1 MSTTDDNSTL
11 YKFETLE
18 EDGFNRVDWIWVGE
32 GELANYLSSGTI
44 YREAT
49 EEEVYLYEE
58 AFSYGKM
65 LGTVETSYLN
75 HNGVVFRI
83 DGLGDFSEE
92 EEGLK
97 TVKVFTCSRC
107 ENPKEFDS
115 DVATVNG
122 LYLTEL
128 KDDVLWHVCYD
139 CVVLQTEIESI
150 EFDFGQE
157 GEATS

>member
-1 MSTTDDNSTL
+1 MSINNEGLTL
-11 YKFETLE
+11 YKFETIE
-18 EDGFNRVDWIWVGE
+18 EDGYNRVDWLWVDND
-32 GELANYLSSGTI
+32 ELSNYLSSATI

-75 HNGVVFRI
+75 HNGVMFRI
-83 DGLGDFSEE
+83 DGLGGFSLEE
-92 EEGLK
+92 DLK
-97 TVKVFTCSRC
+97 TVKVFTCARC
-107 ENPKEFDS
+107 ENQKEFDS

>member
-1 MSTTDDNSTL
+1 MSTSNEGLTL

-18 EDGFNRVDWIWVGE
+18 EDGFNRVDWIWIDE
-32 GELANYLSSGTI
+32 AELTDHLNSGTI

-75 HNGVVFRI
+75 HNGVMFRV
-83 DGLGDFSEE
+83 DGLGGDYLQD
-92 EEGLK
+92 GLK
-97 TVKVFTCSRC
+97 TVKVFTCARC

-115 DVATVNG
+115 EVATSHG

-128 KDDVLWHVCYD
+128 KDNVLWHVCYD
-139 CVVLQTEIESI
+139 CVMLQTEIESI
-150 EFDFGQE
+150 EFNSKEED
-157 GEATS
+157 

>member
-1 MSTTDDNSTL
+1 MSTSNEGLTL
-11 YKFETLE
+11 YKFETIE
-18 EDGFNRVDWIWVGE
+18 EDGFNRVDWIWIDE
-32 GELANYLSSGTI
+32 AELADHLSSGTI

-75 HNGVVFRI
+75 HNGVMFRV
-83 DGLGDFSEE
+83 DGLGGDD
-92 EEGLK
+92 LLDDIK
-97 TVKVFTCSRC
+97 TVKVFTCARC

-115 DVATVNG
+115 DVATVAG

-139 CVVLQTEIESI
+139 CVMLQTEIESI
-150 EFDFGQE
+150 ELDPTEE
-157 GEATS
+157 G

>member
-1 MSTTDDNSTL
+1 MLTNNEGLTL
-11 YKFETLE
+11 YKFETIE
-18 EDGFNRVDWIWVGE
+18 EDGYNRVDWLWIDDE
-32 GELANYLSSGTI
+32 ELTEHLSSGTI

-75 HNGVVFRI
+75 HNGVMFRV
-83 DGLGDFSEE
+83 DGLGGDDLLD
-92 EEGLK
+92 GIK
-97 TVKVFTCSRC
+97 TVKVFTCARC
-107 ENPKEFDS
+107 ENPKDFDS
-115 DVATVNG
+115 EVATVRG

-139 CVVLQTEIESI
+139 CVMLQTEIESI
-150 EFDFGQE
+150 ELDPTEE
-157 GEATS
+157 G

>member
-1 MSTTDDNSTL
+1 MSTTNENVTL

-18 EDGFNRVDWIWVGE
+18 SDGFNRVDWIWVEDGE
-32 GELANYLSSGTI
+32 IANYLSSGTI

-75 HNGVVFRI
+75 HNGVMFRV
-83 DGLGDFSEE
+83 DGLGGVDPLESM
-92 EEGLK
+92 K
-97 TVKVFTCSRC
+97 TVKIFTCARC
-107 ENPKEFDS
+107 DKEKEFDS
-115 DVATVNG
+115 NVATVNE

-139 CVVLQTEIESI
+139 CVVLQTDIESI

>member
-1 MSTTDDNSTL
+1 MSTSNEGLTL

-18 EDGFNRVDWIWVGE
+18 EDGFNRVDWIWIDE
-32 GELANYLSSGTI
+32 AELADHLSSGTI

-75 HNGVVFRI
+75 HNGVMFRV
-83 DGLGDFSEE
+83 DGLGGDDSLD
-92 EEGLK
+92 GLK
-97 TVKVFTCSRC
+97 TVKVFTCARC

-115 DVATVNG
+115 EVATSHG

-128 KDDVLWHVCYD
+128 KDNVLWHVCYD
-139 CVVLQTEIESI
+139 CVMLQTEIESI
-150 EFDFGQE
+150 ELDPTEE
-157 GEATS
+157 G

>member
-1 MSTTDDNSTL
+1 MSTSNEGLTL

-18 EDGFNRVDWIWVGE
+18 EDGFNRVDWIWIDE
-32 GELANYLSSGTI
+32 AELAGHLSSGTI

-65 LGTVETSYLN
+65 IGTVESSYLN
-75 HNGVVFRI
+75 HNGVMFRV
-83 DGLGDFSEE
+83 DGLGGDDSLD
-92 EEGLK
+92 GLK
-97 TVKVFTCSRC
+97 TVKVFTCARC

-115 DVATVNG
+115 EVATSHG

-128 KDDVLWHVCYD
+128 KDNVLWHVCYD
-139 CVVLQTEIESI
+139 CVMLQTEIESI
-150 EFDFGQE
+150 ELDSTEE
-157 GEATS
+157 G

>member
-1 MSTTDDNSTL
+1 MSTSNEGLTL
-11 YKFETLE
+11 YKFETIE
-18 EDGFNRVDWIWVGE
+18 EDGFNRVDWIWVEDGE
-32 GELANYLSSGTI
+32 ISNYLSSGTV

-49 EEEVYLYEE
+49 KEEVYLYDE

-83 DGLGDFSEE
+83 DGLGDFSL

-97 TVKVFTCSRC
+97 TVKVFTCARC
-107 ENPKEFDS
+107 ENAKDFES

-139 CVVLQTEIESI
+139 CVVLQTDIESI